1 MPNGQDP
8 VILTTEQPGVVKINI
23 DDPNKPKLPPKYTQQ
38 IKAKPSFGAKM
49 KHAFLGSEVDDVGDY
64 ILKQYLE
71 PTGKRLLNN
80 TIQTILK
87 TISNGAQVLLFGKVV
102 SDQNQGVDYTSF
114 YNPNIAP
121 NNNNNN
127 QQKAYK
133 VMDAVDTFVL
143 SKADAD
149 ETLAYLRGRIREFG
163 SSSVVD
169 YYEHI
174 HAPVDYMMVDRGW
187 VNLDSAR
194 VLPMPGN
201 GYYIDLPRPIYLK
214 RG

>member
-8 VILTTEQPGVVKINI
+8 VILSTEPNAQIKINI
-23 DDPNKPKLPPKYTQQ
+23 EDPTKPKTQPKFTKR
-38 IKAKPSFGAKM
+38 IEAKESMSTKL
-49 KHAFLGSEVDDVGDY
+49 KHAFLGPDVDKVGDY
-64 ILKQYLE
+64 VLKEYLE

-80 TIQTILK
+80 TAQGLLK
-87 TISNGAQVLLFGKVV
+87 HIGNGIQVLLFGKVITN
-102 SDQNQGVDYTSF
+102 QNGGVDYTSY
-114 YNPNIAP
+114 YNPNVGSQ
-121 NNNNNN
+121 NNQ

-133 VMDAVDTFVL
+133 VMDAVDVFAL
-143 SKADAD
+143 SKTDAD
-149 ETLAYLRGRIREFG
+149 ETLAYLRGRIREYG
-163 SSSVVD
+163 SASVID

-174 HAPVDYMMVDRGW
+174 GAPLDYMMADRGW
-187 VNLDSAR
+187 KNLDSAR